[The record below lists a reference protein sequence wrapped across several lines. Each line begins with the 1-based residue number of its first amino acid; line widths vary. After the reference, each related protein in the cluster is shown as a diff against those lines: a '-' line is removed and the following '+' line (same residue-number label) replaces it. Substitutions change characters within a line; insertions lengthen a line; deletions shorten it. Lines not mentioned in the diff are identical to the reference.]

1 VGALSRVEEF
11 TRLSPFP
18 LFIAQDLEAGQ
29 TAGGPIWPSA
39 MAVSSADSPED
50 AYRWAFLQ
58 GKQARSFG
66 VNAAFGPVLDVALSD
81 LAENTGYRS
90 VGSDPSRVA
99 EYCAEMVRGYQ
110 DAGVLPFAKHYP
122 GFGRAQ
128 GDPHM
133 ELSVIDPDYGT
144 LCTEE
149 LLPYRKAI
157 ADAGLMGVMSGHV
170 LAENVDSL
178 PATVSK
184 KLIDILRC
192 ELGFDGLLMTD
203 SLAMQGILHYDSTPN
218 LYKRAILAGHDIIL
232 ANYNLP
238 DADVLDYLEES
249 VNSGS
254 LPLALV
260 EEKVRRILAVKLQLE
275 EFRPLPWSEEE
286 NTAVFDRIAAHA
298 PAFVRRDG
306 GAFEPLDP
314 GEKYYCVFFT
324 EEQAAVEGELSGE
337 RTNTGKLCDSL
348 RAAFPHMKIDILPPA
363 PVSAQIQRTLKTALG
378 YEKVIVIARTAIGAY
393 TGHDSLMPQM
403 QSLIRALSRRL
414 DTLVLWGT
422 PFAVRPIRKFVPQ
435 MLFIYDSRRPV
446 LDRLL
451 TGELAPQGKL
461 PVEL

>member
-218 LYKRAILAGHDIIL
+218 LYKRAIF
-232 ANYNLP
+232 
-238 DADVLDYLEES
+238 
-249 VNSGS
+249 
-254 LPLALV
+254 
-260 EEKVRRILAVKLQLE
+260 QL
-275 EFRPLPWSEEE
+275 F
-286 NTAVFDRIAAHA
+286 
-298 PAFVRRDG
+298 
-306 GAFEPLDP
+306 
-314 GEKYYCVFFT
+314 
-324 EEQAAVEGELSGE
+324 
-337 RTNTGKLCDSL
+337 
-348 RAAFPHMKIDILPPA
+348 
-363 PVSAQIQRTLKTALG
+363 AQ
-378 YEKVIVIARTAIGAY
+378 
-393 TGHDSLMPQM
+393 
-403 QSLIRALSRRL
+403 
-414 DTLVLWGT
+414 
-422 PFAVRPIRKFVPQ
+422 
-435 MLFIYDSRRPV
+435 
-446 LDRLL
+446 
-451 TGELAPQGKL
+451 
-461 PVEL
+461 